1 MRHLTEIGRDR
12 LIQCAMSIF
21 FSGDLFNKNLG
32 LKNEI
37 LSLKTEIVRIKA
49 DKFTFAS

>member
-1 MRHLTEIGRDR
+1 
-12 LIQCAMSIF
+12 
-21 FSGDLFNKNLG
+21 LG

-49 DKFTFAS
+49 DKFTFASWIINISDGNIIFLSNGVTCVRK